1 METHLIQP
9 WGVLLKRGTE
19 NGTEHGT
26 ERNTERNGKRN
37 ETENEMKVSKENKYV
52 HFVDT
57 IAYEGKRF
65 ELKQN
70 LNSDIRKRNINFQYF
85 DLTRVHNPSVFKGF
99 IIGKQFVI

>member
-19 NGTEHGT
+19 NGTEYG
-26 ERNTERNGKRN
+26 TERNGKRN
-37 ETENEMKVSKENKYV
+37 ETENEIKVSKENKYV

-85 DLTRVHNPSVFKGF
+85 DLTRVHNPSVFKGVT
-99 IIGKQFVI
+99 IGKQFVI

>member
-1 METHLIQP
+1 MFGNPPDPTL
-9 WGVLLKRGTE
+9 GVLLKRGTE
-19 NGTEHGT
+19 NGTEYG
-26 ERNTERNGKRN
+26 TERNGKRN
-37 ETENEMKVSKENKYV
+37 ETEKEMKVSKENKYV

-85 DLTRVHNPSVFKGF
+85 DLTRVHNPSVFKGVT
-99 IIGKQFVI
+99 IGKQFVI

>member
-1 METHLIQP
+1 
-9 WGVLLKRGTE
+9 
-19 NGTEHGT
+19 
-26 ERNTERNGKRN
+26 
-37 ETENEMKVSKENKYV
+37 MKVSKENKYV

-70 LNSDIRKRNINFQYF
+70 LNSDIRKRNTNFQYF
-85 DLTRVHNPSVFKGF
+85 DLTRVHNPSVFKGV